1 MCLLRGAVQQR
12 WGYPWGVAET
22 SGEKPVLGT
31 QAAPAEAAKLW
42 VEVGTCPVTEQTYL
56 RNLSHNQYSLVLFL
70 F

>member
-42 VEVGTCPVTEQTYL
+42 VEVGTCPVTE
-56 RNLSHNQYSLVLFL
+56 
-70 F
+70 